1 MRVITA
7 KEGEKTLSIE
17 YNPFSKKWN
26 ITKREGKVICVVPSQ
41 KVLIKVED
49 YTDKK
54 KKKEQLISY
63 AKERFPD
70 TRYHIRFADK
80 KAYLALCKE
89 CSACENIELEPF
101 ALARLF
107 SLYERNGFIVDWG
120 RSKTVFVEVREGLLK
135 SFRVILRGGDYIS
148 NRIAKERNLPF
159 ERAEALKREQ
169 GLALKEVKDVVEEIL
184 SMSGYELKE
193 DTLMLTGGGSKI
205 KGIREYFQKVITL
218 KEVEPE
224 YAVCLGVCLREV
236 LKNPYPDFK
245 EEGISK
251 KDLRKALYLGS
262 GLALVFFVSLFGME
276 KLYSVEELRDIQRAE
291 FKKLF
296 PKEPIVS
303 LRDQVRA
310 KVSTAEAYQLTKL
323 LLKAQEDL
331 KPGMKLYS
339 FEYFEGK
346 LTIKGEAPRSLL
358 EGVKVR
364 SLKDIGSDK
373 VEFEVVLP

>member
-7 KEGEKTLSIE
+7 KEGGKTLSIE

-26 ITKREGKVICVVPSQ
+26 ITKRQGKVVCVIPSQ

-63 AKERFPD
+63 VKERFPD
-70 TRYHIRFADK
+70 ARYHIKFADK
-80 KAYLALCKE
+80 KAYLALCRDCVPCKG
-89 CSACENIELEPF
+89 IEPEPF

-107 SLYERNGFIVDWG
+107 SLYEKNGFIIDWG
-120 RSKTVFVEVREGLLK
+120 RNKTVFVEIREGFLK

-148 NRIAKERNLPF
+148 NRISKEKNVPF

-169 GLALKEVKDVVEEIL
+169 GLALEEVKDAVQEIL
-184 SMSGYELKE
+184 SMAGYELKGE
-193 DTLMLTGGGSKI
+193 ALMLTGGGSKT
-205 KGIREYFQKVITL
+205 KGLKEYFQRVITL
-218 KEVEPE
+218 REVAPE
-224 YAVCLGVCLREV
+224 YAVCLGTCLREV
-236 LKNPYPDFK
+236 IKNPYPDFK
-245 EEGISK
+245 EEEISK
-251 KDLRKALYLGS
+251 KDLRRVLYVGG
-262 GLALVFFVSLFGME
+262 GLALAFFVSLFGME

-291 FKKLF
+291 FKRLF

-303 LRDQVRA
+303 LKDQVRA
-310 KVSTAEAYQLTKL
+310 KVSTAEEYQLTKL
-323 LLKAQEDL
+323 LLKAEESL
-331 KPGMKLYS
+331 KPGMKLYT
-339 FEYFEGK
+339 FEYFDGK